1 MSKPAVSIAEPCTIA
16 IKDSDQ
22 HFPVNRIFCV
32 GRNYAAHS
40 IEMGDNPDRDPP
52 FFFCKPADT
61 VLSGNSVELAYPPR
75 TSELHYEVEMV
86 IGLKEDCVN
95 VSAEQALKLV
105 FGAAVGIEFTRR
117 DLQNTAKKQGRP
129 WDMGKG
135 FDGSA
140 VIGEMTV
147 FDEQSLPQQGALSLQ
162 VNGEYRQQ
170 CDLSDLIWSISETI
184 AELSTYLTL
193 RAGDVIFTGT
203 PDGVGPVVVGD
214 QLFAQC
220 AGLSPLKA
228 KIISA

>member
-1 MSKPAVSIAEPCTIA
+1 MSKPVISIAEPSAIA
-16 IKDSDQ
+16 IAGSDDY
-22 HFPVNRIFCV
+22 FPVNRIFCV

-61 VLSGNSVELAYPPR
+61 VLSGSSVELAYPPR
-75 TSELHYEVEMV
+75 TQELHYEVEMV

-95 VSAEQALKLV
+95 VSPEQALKHIY
-105 FGAAVGIEFTRR
+105 GAAVGIEFTRR
-117 DLQNTAKKQGRP
+117 DLQNSAKKQGRP

-147 FDEQSLPQQGALSLQ
+147 FDEQSLPQQGALSLKL
-162 VNGEYRQQ
+162 NGEYCQQ

-193 RAGDVIFTGT
+193 KAGDIIFTGT
-203 PDGVGPVVVGD
+203 PDGVGPVVEGD
-214 QLFAQC
+214 ELLAQC
-220 AGLSPLKA
+220 VGLSPLTA

>member
-1 MSKPAVSIAEPCTIA
+1 MSKPVISIAEPCTIA
-16 IKDSDQ
+16 IAGSDDY
-22 HFPVNRIFCV
+22 FPVNRIFCV

-61 VLSGNSVELAYPPR
+61 VLSGSSVKLAYPPR
-75 TSELHYEVEMV
+75 TQELHYEVEMV
-86 IGLKEDCVN
+86 IGLKDDCVN
-95 VSAEQALKLV
+95 VSPEQALQHV

-117 DLQNTAKKQGRP
+117 DLQNAAKKQGRP

-140 VIGEMTV
+140 VIGEMTA
-147 FDEQSLPQQGALSLQ
+147 FNQQSLPQQGALSLQ
-162 VNGEYRQQ
+162 LNGEYCQQ

-184 AELSTYLTL
+184 AELSSYLTL
-193 RAGDVIFTGT
+193 RAGDIIFTGT

-214 QLFAQC
+214 RLVAQC

-228 KIISA
+228 EIISA